1 MKHEFTFT
9 IEGVQG
15 ELRLEA
21 GLFKQHLYQDGRLVS
36 RRRGK
41 YYVTNTSGESE
52 EMKIVYGLDF
62 VHTVWF
68 RGKKYPLEEKLSRQE
83 YILGGLPVLLVFL
96 GGLVGAAVGFMGA
109 IWVYDYFRKEK
120 RLLRQIVA
128 AIVISV
134 ICFVVYMG
142 FAFFLGLLLGRY

>member
-1 MKHEFTFT
+1 MKNEFNFT

-15 ELRLEA
+15 ELKLEA
-21 GLFKQHLYQDGRLVS
+21 SLFKQKLYQDGREVS
-36 RRRGK
+36 RKRGK

-52 EMKIVYGLDF
+52 EMRIIYGLDF
-62 VHTVWF
+62 VHTVLF
-68 RGKKYPLEEKLSRQE
+68 RGQKYLLEEKLSRRE

-120 RLLRQIVA
+120 RLPRQILA
-128 AIVISV
+128 AIGVSA
-134 ICFVVYMG
+134 ICFVLYMSI
-142 FAFFLGLLLGRY
+142 AFFLGFLLGRY